1 MSDLRSEMT
10 SESAA
15 PRLPKTVIVLGWVSF
30 FADVS
35 SEMVY
40 PLLPLFLVG
49 VLGGSAT
56 ELGSVEGAA
65 AALVA
70 AMTAWS
76 GWKSDRGRGR
86 RRVPWI
92 RLGYGL
98 PVIGKSILAVAV
110 AWPMVMLGRGIDR
123 VGKGLRGSPR
133 DALISDAVD
142 TPLRGRAFGYHRMMD
157 TAGATVGVLLA
168 AMLFWWL
175 GHSPAPG
182 GTVADPHALAAE
194 GVAFRVIFGISAVLG
209 LVSLALTFLIQEA
222 PAAPAPEMNTASTA
236 ATCVTETPT
245 ESSGWLGLPVQYW
258 LTVAVLLVFAF
269 ANSSDTFLLLRA
281 ANVGLSPV
289 AVVLAYALY
298 NVLYTLV
305 SYPAGI
311 LSDRVGRWKV
321 IAAGWAVYVVVYLG
335 FAFAGEAGVWPLM
348 GLYGAYMA
356 LTDGVGKALVADHA
370 PADRRGTAIG
380 LYYMASALM
389 TLAGSVVAGLL
400 WDHVGREWPF
410 VFGAATA
417 CVALLL
423 VPVAARQGRKEE
435 VSSPGRR
442 PRGERWQET
451 AHHLKVGDETKR

>member
-1 MSDLRSEMT
+1 MSDLRSEM
-10 SESAA
+10 SSQSAA

-56 ELGSVEGAA
+56 ELGSVEGVAV
-65 AALVA
+65 ALVA
-70 AMTAWS
+70 VMTAWS

-98 PVIGKSILAVAV
+98 PVIGKSILALAV

-142 TPLRGRAFGYHRMMD
+142 APLRGRAFGYHRMMD
-157 TAGATVGVLLA
+157 TAGATLGVLLA
-168 AMLFWWL
+168 ATLLWWL
-175 GHSPAPG
+175 GHPPAPG
-182 GTVADPHALAAE
+182 GTPTDALSLAAK
-194 GVAFRVIFGISAVLG
+194 GSAFRVIFGISAVLG
-209 LVSLALTFLIQEA
+209 LISLALTFLIHDT
-222 PAAPAPEMNTASTA
+222 PAAPVPDVNSGATSPRATDAPTKAHD
-236 ATCVTETPT
+236 
-245 ESSGWLGLPVQYW
+245 WLGLPAQYW
-258 LTVAVLLVFAF
+258 LTVTVLLVFAF

-289 AVVLAYALY
+289 AVVFAYALY
-298 NVLYTLV
+298 NVLYTVV

-321 IAAGWAVYVVVYLG
+321 IAAGWALYVLVYIG
-335 FAFAGEAGVWPLM
+335 FAFTGEVGIWPLM
-348 GLYGAYMA
+348 GLYGVYMA

-410 VFGAATA
+410 LIGAATA
-417 CVALLL
+417 LVALLL
-423 VPVAARQGRKEE
+423 VPVSARFA
-435 VSSPGRR
+435 
-442 PRGERWQET
+442 RGE
-451 AHHLKVGDETKR
+451 

>member
-1 MSDLRSEMT
+1 M
-10 SESAA
+10 
-15 PRLPKTVIVLGWVSF
+15 LGWVSF

-35 SEMVY
+35 SEMIY

-49 VLGGSAT
+49 VLGASAT
-56 ELGSVEGAA
+56 ELGSVEGVAV
-65 AALVA
+65 ALVA
-70 AMTAWS
+70 VMTAWS
-76 GWKSDRGRGR
+76 GWKSDGGRGR

-92 RLGYGL
+92 RFGYGL
-98 PVIGKSILAVAV
+98 PVIGKSILALAV

-133 DALISDAVD
+133 DALISDAVA

-168 AMLFWWL
+168 ATLLWWF
-175 GHSPAPG
+175 GHSPTPS
-182 GTVADPHALAAE
+182 GTATDALSLAAE
-194 GVAFRVIFGISAVLG
+194 GSAFRVIFGISAVLG
-209 LVSLALTFLIQEA
+209 LVSLALTFLIHEA
-222 PAAPAPEMNTASTA
+222 PAAPVPEVNSGSASA
-236 ATCVTETPT
+236 RETESPSK
-245 ESSGWLGLPVQYW
+245 SSGWLGLPAQYW

-281 ANVGLSPV
+281 ANAGLSPV

-321 IAAGWAVYVVVYLG
+321 IATGWAIYVVVYVG

-348 GLYGAYMA
+348 GLYGVYMA

-389 TLAGSVVAGLL
+389 TLAGSVVAGVL

-410 VFGAATA
+410 LIGAATA
-417 CVALLL
+417 FLALLL
-423 VPVAARQGRKEE
+423 IPVAVRFGGQQMYQCINR
-435 VSSPGRR
+435 
-442 PRGERWQET
+442 
-451 AHHLKVGDETKR
+451 

>member
-1 MSDLRSEMT
+1 MHESRSEMS

-15 PRLPKTVIVLGWVSF
+15 RGLPKTVIVLGWVSF

-56 ELGSVEGAA
+56 ELGSVEGVAV
-65 AALVA
+65 ALVA
-70 AMTAWS
+70 VMTAWS

-98 PVIGKSILAVAV
+98 PVIGKSILALAV

-142 TPLRGRAFGYHRMMD
+142 APLRGRAFGYHRMMD

-168 AMLFWWL
+168 ATLLWWL
-175 GHSPAPG
+175 GHPPAPG
-182 GTVADPHALAAE
+182 GAVTDPHALAAE
-194 GVAFRVIFGISAVLG
+194 GVAFRAIFGVSAVLG
-209 LVSLALTFLIQEA
+209 LVSLALTFLIHEA
-222 PAAPAPEMNTASTA
+222 PASTVPKMNTEGTA
-236 ATCVTETPT
+236 TRATETPT
-245 ESSGWLGLPVQYW
+245 KSSGWLGLPVQYW
-258 LTVAVLLVFAF
+258 LTVAVLLVFAL

-321 IAAGWAVYVVVYLG
+321 IAVGWAVYVVVYLG
-335 FAFAGEAGVWPLM
+335 FAFSGEVGIWPLM
-348 GLYGAYMA
+348 GLYGVYMA

-370 PADRRGTAIG
+370 PAARRGTAIG
-380 LYYMASALM
+380 LFYMASALM

-410 VFGAATA
+410 LIGAATA
-417 CVALLL
+417 LVALLL
-423 VPVAARQGRKEE
+423 IPVAARSARNE
-435 VSSPGRR
+435 
-442 PRGERWQET
+442 
-451 AHHLKVGDETKR
+451 